1 MNKKLFITLIVIVIT
16 LSVAIIVTIVGGI
29 DQSSN
34 SKDMKFEQINL
45 TDAKIS
51 RYNEMLNISQV
62 SYLVSNLAIVFGNGF
77 NIEEAINYAY
87 VYAYSFKDDYESN
100 VLVEGSNIYLPSVY
114 LENIIEEIFD
124 RKEDL
129 AKYIK
134 KDGYILVNDEVF
146 AKDAISLSLVS
157 LSYSKNNELYRAI
170 IAEDDKR
177 LEITYR
183 QLNNKFV
190 ILEYKENI

>member
-45 TDAKIS
+45 TDAKIA

>member
-45 TDAKIS
+45 NDAKIA

-100 VLVEGSNIYLPSVY
+100 VLVEGSNIYLPSEY
-114 LENIIEEIFD
+114 LENIIKEIFD
-124 RKEDL
+124 KDVDL
-129 AKYIK
+129 TEYIK
-134 KDGYILVNDEVF
+134 KEGYILVSDETF
-146 AKDAISLSLVS
+146 SKDAISLSLVS
-157 LSYSKNNELYRAI
+157 LSYSKNNALYKAI
-170 IAEDDKR
+170 IAEEDKK

>member
-29 DQSSN
+29 DKSSN

-45 TDAKIS
+45 TDAKIA
-51 RYNEMLNISQV
+51 RYNEMLNISQA
-62 SYLVSNLAIVFGNGF
+62 SYLVSNLAIVFSNGF

-114 LENIIEEIFD
+114 LENIIKEIFD
-124 RKEDL
+124 KDVDL
-129 AKYIK
+129 TKYIK
-134 KDGYILVNDEVF
+134 KKGYILVSDETF
-146 AKDAISLSLVS
+146 SKDAISLSLVS
-157 LSYSKNNELYRAI
+157 LSYSKNNALYKAI
-170 IAEDDKR
+170 IEEEDKK